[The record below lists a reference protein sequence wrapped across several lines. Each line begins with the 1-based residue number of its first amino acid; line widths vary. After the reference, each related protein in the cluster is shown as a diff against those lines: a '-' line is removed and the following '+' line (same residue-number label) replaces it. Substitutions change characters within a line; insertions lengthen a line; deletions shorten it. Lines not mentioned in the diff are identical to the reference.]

1 MGLIIIAHIIPR
13 KEQKAIIDDMIIIV
27 SSLGYLVMKYRHKYA
42 IELLMTTAI
51 ALTMPTTVVSFK
63 GYATSTE

>member
-13 KEQKAIIDDMIIIV
+13 KAQKAIIDDMMIIIL
-27 SSLGYLVMKYRHKYA
+27 SLGYFVSKNRQMYA